1 MVSIHVEMKNAIL
14 LRVQIDINMN
24 RFICYVVLVSEHDR
38 AGIVCVTLME
48 ELRTKRSLMVVV
60 SSEAKIDCTC
70 D

>member
-1 MVSIHVEMKNAIL
+1 MVSIHVEMKNAIP

-38 AGIVCVTLME
+38 AEIVCVTLME
-48 ELRTKRSLMVVV
+48 EWCTKRSLMEVV
-60 SSEAKIDCTC
+60 SSEAKMDCMC